1 MDYLKIPYSLIYKNR
16 NDLKDFGVQTPD
28 TMNYLLFMYL
38 KQQALMGVPGAREVA
53 LRCFNNAYYICTL
66 ILLEANDFPELR
78 ISDYVDKILEIEKGK
93 GYVDE
98 VCLASMAMA
107 CLLLAKYDEKR
118 YGTDSEIWKK
128 IYHRCTHYQ
137 WYHSS
142 ATEIFLNMM
151 SLKYSF
157 SFPLSNTEFE
167 PRNIIEA
174 IEEASPLNLAIGHKY
189 ICNSLSNVTDRRKA
203 IYGADLAISRLNDD
217 LREIYEDWEYNP
229 DTDSF
234 EYEDE
239 LMRDLDSEQ
248 RVRDG
253 IEIRKSAV
261 EYIIEHFPT
270 KENTNNE
277 NKKESVNDKIQNN
290 INGHQSDD
298 ETLRQQLADAQKT
311 IAEQTQTINEQQA
324 ELERLNTL
332 NEVLNNQIERFEVDT
347 PEMDID
353 EDTALSIKESIIFF
367 SSIMGCNLSKEDIS
381 QTNLARLISKFTQ
394 RPKESIRPKIVD
406 INTERENNAKN
417 HTAFSDGVHQ
427 AAVNV
432 CALIENAMEGLNKNP
447 LPHSC
452 KQAVE
457 NIRNIYKSPGRNIE
471 LHEIAEAKKNLKKI

>member
-1 MDYLKIPYSLIYKNR
+1 MDYLKISRSLIYKDR

-66 ILLEANDFPELR
+66 IILEADDFPELR
-78 ISDYVDKILEIEKGK
+78 ISDYVDTILEIEKDNK
-93 GYVDE
+93 YTDE

-118 YGTDSEIWKK
+118 YGTDSDIWKA

-142 ATEIFLNMM
+142 ATEIFLSMM
-151 SLKYSF
+151 SRDYNITS
-157 SFPLSNTEFE
+157 SLSHTEFA
-167 PRNIIEA
+167 PRDIIEA
-174 IEEASPLNLAIGHKY
+174 IEEASPLNLAIGYKY

-239 LMRDLDSEQ
+239 LIRDLDSEQ

-277 NKKESVNDKIQNN
+277 NKKESQIADLKAEHDDLKEQQERNKIFEEQ
-290 INGHQSDD
+290 
-298 ETLRQQLADAQKT
+298 TKT
-311 IAEQTQTINEQQA
+311 IQEQKEEIARLKEKLNATQLDEQNKIELNRLLAENE
-324 ELERLNTL
+324 ELALAVQSYKDQGKGLTAPEAAILITAICLEMNQIPANGREGLAPIIEFCWGKSSSTSSEALRRKITKESVEKLARKFEQLTPKLARIIRELPQKLEERNNERLMHIN
-332 NEVLNNQIERFEVDT
+332 
-347 PEMDID
+347 
-353 EDTALSIKESIIFF
+353 
-367 SSIMGCNLSKEDIS
+367 
-381 QTNLARLISKFTQ
+381 
-394 RPKESIRPKIVD
+394 PK
-406 INTERENNAKN
+406 
-417 HTAFSDGVHQ
+417 
-427 AAVNV
+427 VN
-432 CALIENAMEGLNKNP
+432 K
-447 LPHSC
+447 
-452 KQAVE
+452 
-457 NIRNIYKSPGRNIE
+457 
-471 LHEIAEAKKNLKKI
+471 

>member
-1 MDYLKIPYSLIYKNR
+1 MDYLKIPRLLIYKDR

-66 ILLEANDFPELR
+66 ILLEADDFPELR
-78 ISDYVDKILEIEKGK
+78 ISDYVDKILEKEKGK

-128 IYHRCTHYQ
+128 IYYRCTHYQ

-151 SLKYSF
+151 SWDYNITS
-157 SFPLSNTEFE
+157 SLSHIEFA
-167 PRNIIEA
+167 PRDIIEA

-234 EYEDE
+234 EYEDD
-239 LMRDLDSEQ
+239 LIRDLDSEQ
-248 RVRDG
+248 RVRDS

-261 EYIIEHFPT
+261 EYIIDHFPT
-270 KENTNNE
+270 KETTDNE
-277 NKKESVNDKIQNN
+277 NKRESQIADLKAEHDDLKE
-290 INGHQSDD
+290 
-298 ETLRQQLADAQKT
+298 QLAQQQERNKIFEEQTKT
-311 IAEQTQTINEQQA
+311 IQEQKEEIARLKEELNATQLDEQNKIELNRLLAENE
-324 ELERLNTL
+324 ELALAVQSYKDQGKGLTAPEAAILITAICLEMNQIPANGREGLAPIIEFCWGKSSSTSSEALRRKVTNDSVEKLARKFDSLTPKLARIIRELPQKLEERNNERLMHIN
-332 NEVLNNQIERFEVDT
+332 
-347 PEMDID
+347 
-353 EDTALSIKESIIFF
+353 
-367 SSIMGCNLSKEDIS
+367 
-381 QTNLARLISKFTQ
+381 
-394 RPKESIRPKIVD
+394 PK
-406 INTERENNAKN
+406 
-417 HTAFSDGVHQ
+417 
-427 AAVNV
+427 VN
-432 CALIENAMEGLNKNP
+432 K
-447 LPHSC
+447 
-452 KQAVE
+452 
-457 NIRNIYKSPGRNIE
+457 
-471 LHEIAEAKKNLKKI
+471 

>member
-1 MDYLKIPYSLIYKNR
+1 MDYLKIPRLLIYKDR
-16 NDLKDFGVQTPD
+16 NVLKDFGVQTPD

-66 ILLEANDFPELR
+66 ILLEADDFPELR
-78 ISDYVDKILEIEKGK
+78 ISDYVDKILEKEKGK

-128 IYHRCTHYQ
+128 IYYRCTHYQ

-151 SLKYSF
+151 SWDYNITS
-157 SFPLSNTEFE
+157 SLSHIEFA
-167 PRNIIEA
+167 PRDIIEA

-234 EYEDE
+234 EYEDD
-239 LMRDLDSEQ
+239 LIRDLDSEQ
-248 RVRDG
+248 RVRDS

-261 EYIIEHFPT
+261 EYIIDHFPT
-270 KENTNNE
+270 KETTDNE
-277 NKKESVNDKIQNN
+277 NKRESQIADLKAEHDDLKE
-290 INGHQSDD
+290 
-298 ETLRQQLADAQKT
+298 QLAQQQERNKIFEEQTKT
-311 IAEQTQTINEQQA
+311 IQEQKEEIARLKEELNATQLDEQNKIELNRLLAENE
-324 ELERLNTL
+324 ELALAVQSYKDQGKGLTAPEAAILITAICLEMNQIPANGREGLAPIIEFCWGKSSSTSSEALRRKVTNDSVEKLARKFDSLTPKLARIIRELPQKLEERNNERLMHIN
-332 NEVLNNQIERFEVDT
+332 
-347 PEMDID
+347 
-353 EDTALSIKESIIFF
+353 
-367 SSIMGCNLSKEDIS
+367 
-381 QTNLARLISKFTQ
+381 
-394 RPKESIRPKIVD
+394 PK
-406 INTERENNAKN
+406 
-417 HTAFSDGVHQ
+417 
-427 AAVNV
+427 VN
-432 CALIENAMEGLNKNP
+432 K
-447 LPHSC
+447 
-452 KQAVE
+452 
-457 NIRNIYKSPGRNIE
+457 
-471 LHEIAEAKKNLKKI
+471 

>member
-1 MDYLKIPYSLIYKNR
+1 MDYLKIPRLLIYKDR

-66 ILLEANDFPELR
+66 ILLEADDFPELR

-93 GYVDE
+93 GNVDE

-128 IYHRCTHYQ
+128 IYYRCTHYQ

-151 SLKYSF
+151 SWDYNITS
-157 SFPLSNTEFE
+157 SLSHIEFA
-167 PRNIIEA
+167 PRDIIEA

-234 EYEDE
+234 EYEDD
-239 LMRDLDSEQ
+239 LIRDLDSEQ
-248 RVRDG
+248 RVRDS

-261 EYIIEHFPT
+261 EYIIDHFPT
-270 KENTNNE
+270 KETTDNE
-277 NKKESVNDKIQNN
+277 NKRESQIADLKAEHDDLKE
-290 INGHQSDD
+290 
-298 ETLRQQLADAQKT
+298 QLAQQQERNKIFEEQTKT
-311 IAEQTQTINEQQA
+311 IQEQKEEIARLKEELNATQLDEQNKIELNRLLAENE
-324 ELERLNTL
+324 ELALAVQSYKDQGKGLTAPEAAILITAICLEMNQIPANGREGLAPIIEFCWGKSSSTSSEALRRKVTNDSVEKLARKFDSLTPKLARIIRELPQKLEERNNERLMHIN
-332 NEVLNNQIERFEVDT
+332 
-347 PEMDID
+347 
-353 EDTALSIKESIIFF
+353 
-367 SSIMGCNLSKEDIS
+367 
-381 QTNLARLISKFTQ
+381 
-394 RPKESIRPKIVD
+394 PK
-406 INTERENNAKN
+406 
-417 HTAFSDGVHQ
+417 
-427 AAVNV
+427 VN
-432 CALIENAMEGLNKNP
+432 K
-447 LPHSC
+447 
-452 KQAVE
+452 
-457 NIRNIYKSPGRNIE
+457 
-471 LHEIAEAKKNLKKI
+471 

>member
-1 MDYLKIPYSLIYKNR
+1 MDYLKIPRLLIYKDR

-66 ILLEANDFPELR
+66 ILLEADDFPELR
-78 ISDYVDKILEIEKGK
+78 ISDYVDKILEKEKGK

-128 IYHRCTHYQ
+128 IYYRCTHYQ

-151 SLKYSF
+151 SWDYNITS
-157 SFPLSNTEFE
+157 SLSHIEFA
-167 PRNIIEA
+167 PRDIIEA

-234 EYEDE
+234 EYEDD
-239 LMRDLDSEQ
+239 LIRDLDSEQ
-248 RVRDG
+248 RVRDS

-261 EYIIEHFPT
+261 EYIIDHFPT
-270 KENTNNE
+270 KETTDNE
-277 NKKESVNDKIQNN
+277 NKRESQIADLKAEHDDLKE
-290 INGHQSDD
+290 
-298 ETLRQQLADAQKT
+298 QLAKQQERNKIFEEQTKT
-311 IAEQTQTINEQQA
+311 IQEQKEEIARLKEELNATQLDEQNKIELNRLLAENE
-324 ELERLNTL
+324 ELALAVQSYKDQGKGLTAPEAAILITAICLEMNQIPANGREGLAPIIEFCWGKSSSTSSEALRRKVTNDSVEKLARKFDSLTPKLARIIRELPQKLEERNNERLMHIN
-332 NEVLNNQIERFEVDT
+332 
-347 PEMDID
+347 
-353 EDTALSIKESIIFF
+353 
-367 SSIMGCNLSKEDIS
+367 
-381 QTNLARLISKFTQ
+381 
-394 RPKESIRPKIVD
+394 PK
-406 INTERENNAKN
+406 
-417 HTAFSDGVHQ
+417 
-427 AAVNV
+427 VN
-432 CALIENAMEGLNKNP
+432 K
-447 LPHSC
+447 
-452 KQAVE
+452 
-457 NIRNIYKSPGRNIE
+457 
-471 LHEIAEAKKNLKKI
+471 

>member
-1 MDYLKIPYSLIYKNR
+1 MDYLKIPRLLIYKDR

-66 ILLEANDFPELR
+66 ILLEADDFPELR
-78 ISDYVDKILEIEKGK
+78 ISDYVDKILEKEKGK

-128 IYHRCTHYQ
+128 IYYRCTHYQ

-151 SLKYSF
+151 SWDYNITS
-157 SFPLSNTEFE
+157 SLSHIEFA
-167 PRNIIEA
+167 PRDIIEA

-229 DTDSF
+229 GTDSF
-234 EYEDE
+234 EFEDD
-239 LMRDLDSEQ
+239 LTRDLDSEQ
-248 RVRDG
+248 RVRDS

-261 EYIIEHFPT
+261 EYIIDHFPT
-270 KENTNNE
+270 KETTDNE
-277 NKKESVNDKIQNN
+277 NKRESQIADLKAEHDDLKE
-290 INGHQSDD
+290 
-298 ETLRQQLADAQKT
+298 QLAQQQERNKIFEEQTKT
-311 IAEQTQTINEQQA
+311 IQEQKEEIARLKEELNATQLDEQNKIELNRLLAENE
-324 ELERLNTL
+324 ELALAVQSYKDQGKGLTAPEAAILITAICVEMNQIPANGREGLAPIIEFCWGKSSSTSSEALRRKVTNDSVEKLARKFDSLTPKLARIIRELPQKLEERNNERLMHIN
-332 NEVLNNQIERFEVDT
+332 
-347 PEMDID
+347 
-353 EDTALSIKESIIFF
+353 
-367 SSIMGCNLSKEDIS
+367 
-381 QTNLARLISKFTQ
+381 
-394 RPKESIRPKIVD
+394 PK
-406 INTERENNAKN
+406 
-417 HTAFSDGVHQ
+417 
-427 AAVNV
+427 VN
-432 CALIENAMEGLNKNP
+432 K
-447 LPHSC
+447 
-452 KQAVE
+452 
-457 NIRNIYKSPGRNIE
+457 
-471 LHEIAEAKKNLKKI
+471 

>member
-1 MDYLKIPYSLIYKNR
+1 MDYLKIPRSLIYKDR

-28 TMNYLLFMYL
+28 TMNNLLFMYL

-53 LRCFNNAYYICTL
+53 LRCFNNAYYICSL

-107 CLLLAKYDEKR
+107 CQLLAKYDKKR
-118 YGTDSEIWKK
+118 YGKDSDIWKA

-142 ATEIFLNMM
+142 AAEIFLSMM
-151 SLKYSF
+151 SRDYNITS
-157 SFPLSNTEFE
+157 SLSHTEFA
-167 PRNIIEA
+167 PRDIIEA
-174 IEEASPLNLAIGHKY
+174 IEEASPLDLALGHKY

-239 LMRDLDSEQ
+239 LIRDLDSEQ

-277 NKKESVNDKIQNN
+277 NKKESQIADLKAE
-290 INGHQSDD
+290 HDD
-298 ETLRQQLADAQKT
+298 LKEQQERNKVFEEQTKT
-311 IAEQTQTINEQQA
+311 IQEQKEEIARLKEELNATQLDEQKKIEFNRLLAENE
-324 ELERLNTL
+324 ELALAVQSYKDQGKGLTAPEAAILITAICL
-332 NEVLNNQIERFEVDT
+332 EMNQIPANGREGLAPIIEFCWGKSSSTSSEALRRKVTVESAEKLASKFEGLT
-347 PEMDID
+347 PKI
-353 EDTALSIKESIIFF
+353 
-367 SSIMGCNLSKEDIS
+367 
-381 QTNLARLISKFTQ
+381 ARLIRELPQKLEERNNERLMQ
-394 RPKESIRPKIVD
+394 
-406 INTERENNAKN
+406 INP
-417 HTAFSDGVHQ
+417 S
-427 AAVNV
+427 VN
-432 CALIENAMEGLNKNP
+432 K
-447 LPHSC
+447 
-452 KQAVE
+452 
-457 NIRNIYKSPGRNIE
+457 
-471 LHEIAEAKKNLKKI
+471 